1 MKYEHL
7 QSLLILPKNY
17 KVETFPLIHQKCKNS
32 SPLLALANNVAKGAH
47 QWSEQINFN
56 MSKFRLTQYTSVQS
70 SGKIKPHK
78 LCNYSPEPDV
88 LRSTVL
94 G

>member
-1 MKYEHL
+1 MNYEHL

-17 KVETFPLIHQKCKNS
+17 KVETFPLIHQKCKKS
-32 SPLLALANNVAKGAH
+32 SPVLALANNVAKCA

-56 MSKFRLTQYTSVQS
+56 MSKFRLTQCTPVQS